1 MTDLLAE
8 LFADL
13 GRLAWDPFWMPITA
27 WTLLAAIA
35 LAVIAFVP
43 AREVFL
49 RRDLHFALLLALP
62 AGLVASKVLGGIP
75 GANLLRTWWQG
86 PALVAPVTPPEMT
99 VSPVFEQD
107 PAGIVSIGAPVLE
120 PSIDPAI
127 WIGLGTLL
135 AALVACVALVLLLV
149 AVVRLRRMLS
159 GATPDGELRL
169 ANGREVRILRCDRV
183 QVPFSCGVFRP
194 MIVLPDGPL
203 PDRDV
208 IVAHEAAHHEHR
220 DVARLWSAGLVHA
233 AFAFHPLVHLLSSR
247 LTWLME
253 AACDRATLERTG
265 LPASRYSEVLL
276 RAVPQSAPRELRMA
290 LPMGRSVKELRSR
303 IAALGHATN
312 PARRGRVVSV
322 GSMGVFAASMLL
334 VAAAGI
340 AATEAPALATSR
352 VTASVGGGE
361 ADLVAVTVLA
371 DGRFLLDGEETSLG
385 IVQARLQAADPSR
398 LVLSLDVTADADA
411 GDYFDMLSVARI
423 SGVRWSLGADG
434 TVMPLVL
441 DPDDRDAGSAQ
452 DFGNAPTVAADSTR
466 LFLDMDAEGALRVDG
481 RPTSESELVERLGA
495 ADTRTARVSFR
506 VDPSAPSAVLK
517 RVLRLLH
524 GTGAAVV
531 MPEGSILRIQTPGP
545 TAATGEGRITGRVT
559 DGKTGGSVRGALV
572 YVNELHA
579 AVSTHADGSY
589 SFSGIP
595 PGTYTVRLD
604 HEGSLYNEQEVKIS
618 GDASVRVDFRTEG
631 TRVFLEV
638 SGEGVLSI
646 GGIGVSMNDLPTVL
660 RAQADGDA
668 IALVVFFK
676 ARLGRAED
684 MALRS
689 AIESAVGRASRNRYA
704 LRWTYAY
711 DALPR
716 DPIEIRQGTVRGR
729 VTRADN
735 GEPLLGASI
744 FVAGTRIGSM
754 SGPNGEYVI
763 QGVPAGRQEVV
774 ASYLGFVP
782 TAQRDVN
789 VPDDGTVVLNFALNP
804 QTYPAGEVTVT
815 PPPPVIELPPPA
827 LILPPDP
834 DLLPPQPARVPQPGV
849 PVNRPGEPETFVI
862 VEQMPELIGGL
873 DELRGRVVYPDLARR
888 AGIEGRVIVQFVVD
902 TDGKVVD
909 PVIVRGIGSGCD
921 EEALRVVRTATFK
934 PGMQRGLPVR
944 VKMSLPIIFDLDGED
959 APPPPPREP
968 GVSEPGRPANPPGEP
983 IIRDFAGN
991 TTEVFVIVEQMPELI
1006 GGLDGLQSSM
1016 VYPEIAAKAG
1026 VQGRVIVQFIV
1037 MPDGSVFGARVVRG
1051 IGAGCDE
1058 EALRVVRTARFS
1070 PGKQR
1075 DVAVPVKMSLP
1086 ITFKLAE
1093 DRGEPDAPSLR
1104 DEPFTGEI
1112 EVFTDASDVGR
1123 PFYVQVYGG
1132 PVEAYGSLAEKERMA
1147 IEVGRQNRC
1156 NAVLIGT
1163 VDRGPRMGWYADENP
1178 GLRDL
1183 RPGQWVGIRYL
1194 KQTPEN

>member
-8 LFADL
+8 LLADL

-27 WTLLAAIA
+27 WTLLAACA
-35 LAVIAFVP
+35 LAVMAFVP

-62 AGLVASKVLGGIP
+62 AGLVASKLLGGIP

-86 PALVAPVTPPEMT
+86 PAFVAPVTAPEMT
-99 VSPVFEQD
+99 VSPVFEPD

-149 AVVRLRRMLS
+149 AVVRLRRLLA
-159 GATPDGELRL
+159 GATPDGVIRL
-169 ANGREVRILRCDRV
+169 ANGREVRILRSDRV

-194 MIVLPDGPL
+194 TIVLPDGPL

-220 DVARLWSAGLVHA
+220 DVVRLWSAGLVHA

-276 RAVPQSAPRELRMA
+276 RAVPQSAPRALRVA

-303 IAALGHATN
+303 IVALGHATN
-312 PARRGRVVSV
+312 PARRGRVVSA

-352 VTASVGGGE
+352 ATASVGGGE

-441 DPDDRDAGSAQ
+441 DPDDRDADSVQ
-452 DFGNAPTVAADSTR
+452 DFGNAPIVAADSTR
-466 LFLDMDAEGALRVDG
+466 LFLEMDAEGALRVNG
-481 RPTSESELVERLGA
+481 RPTSESELVERLGT

-517 RVLRLLH
+517 RVLQVLH

-559 DGKTGGSVRGALV
+559 DGKTGGPVRGALV
-572 YVNELHA
+572 YVDELHA
-579 AVSTHADGSY
+579 AVSTREDGSF

-595 PGTYTVRLD
+595 PGTYTIRVD
-604 HEGSLYNEQEVKIS
+604 HAESLFVEGVVTIKAT
-618 GDASVRVDFRTEG
+618 GDFSVQVDFRTEG
-631 TRVFLEV
+631 TPVLLDV
-638 SGEGVLSI
+638 SGDGVLSI
-646 GGIGVSMNDLPTVL
+646 GGVPVALDDLPTVL

-968 GVSEPGRPANPPGEP
+968 GVSEPGRPVNPPGQP
-983 IIRDFAGN
+983 VQLDSAGN
-991 TTEVFVIVEQMPELI
+991 PVEVFVIVEKMPELI
-1006 GGLDGLQSSM
+1006 GGLDGLQASM

-1037 MPDGSVFGARVVRG
+1037 MPDGSVFDARVVRG

-1058 EALRVVRTARFS
+1058 EALRVVRTARFN
-1070 PGKQR
+1070 PGRQR

-1086 ITFKLAE
+1086 ITFKLDPAV
-1093 DRGEPDAPSLR
+1093 DRPPVAIVILADGSLTVN
-1104 DEPFTGEI
+1104 DEPTTLEALRSRTDIDWESVVVGYRAEPGAPAEVI
-1112 EVFTDASDVGR
+1112 ERVRDF
-1123 PFYVQVYGG
+1123 
-1132 PVEAYGSLAEKERMA
+1132 
-1147 IEVGRQNRC
+1147 
-1156 NAVLIGT
+1156 
-1163 VDRGPRMGWYADENP
+1163 
-1178 GLRDL
+1178 LRT
-1183 RPGQWVGIRYL
+1183 RARH
-1194 KQTPEN
+1194 

>member
-149 AVVRLRRMLS
+149 AVVRLRRLLS

-322 GSMGVFAASMLL
+322 GSMGVFAASMIL

-340 AATEAPALATSR
+340 AATEAPALATSH
-352 VTASVGGGE
+352 VTSPVVGMEDDRG
-361 ADLVAVTVLA
+361 ADAM
-371 DGRFLLDGEETSLG
+371 LDGSIPRMQMPG
-385 IVQARLQAADPSR
+385 S
-398 LVLSLDVTADADA
+398 
-411 GDYFDMLSVARI
+411 
-423 SGVRWSLGADG
+423 SG
-434 TVMPLVL
+434 
-441 DPDDRDAGSAQ
+441 
-452 DFGNAPTVAADSTR
+452 
-466 LFLDMDAEGALRVDG
+466 
-481 RPTSESELVERLGA
+481 
-495 ADTRTARVSFR
+495 
-506 VDPSAPSAVLK
+506 
-517 RVLRLLH
+517 
-524 GTGAAVV
+524 
-531 MPEGSILRIQTPGP
+531 
-545 TAATGEGRITGRVT
+545 ATGGGRITGRVT
-559 DGKTGGSVRGALV
+559 DGKTGEPVRGALV
-572 YVNELHA
+572 YVDELHA
-579 AVSTHADGSY
+579 AVPTRVDGSF

-595 PGTYTVRLD
+595 PGTYTIRVD
-604 HEGSLYNEQEVKIS
+604 HEESLFVEGVVTIEAT
-618 GDASVRVDFRTEG
+618 GDFSVQVDFRTEG
-631 TRVFLEV
+631 TPVRLDV
-638 SGEGVLSI
+638 SGDGVLSI
-646 GGIGVSMNDLPTVL
+646 GGVRVALDDLPTVL
-660 RAQADGDA
+660 RAQANGDA

-704 LRWTYAY
+704 LRWTYAW

-716 DPIEIRQGTVRGR
+716 EPVDNRQGTVRGR

-735 GEPLLGASI
+735 GEPLPGAS
-744 FVAGTRIGSM
+744 VMVVGTSIGSVT
-754 SGPNGEYVI
+754 GPDGEYFI
-763 QGVPAGRQEVV
+763 TGVSAGLHALRASFIGFMTTVHSDVV
-774 ASYLGFVP
+774 VP
-782 TAQRDVN
+782 EGGTVTVHFALNQQVYELEEVN
-789 VPDDGTVVLNFALNP
+789 VPPPPG
-804 QTYPAGEVTVT
+804 GW
-815 PPPPVIELPPPA
+815 PPPPPPA
-827 LILPPDP
+827 EQPPT
-834 DLLPPQPARVPQPGV
+834 APG
-849 PVNRPGEPETFVI
+849 PETFVI

-873 DELRGRVVYPDLARR
+873 TGLQEKLIYPEIARR
-888 AGIEGRVIVQFVVD
+888 AGIQGRVILQFVVD
-902 TDGKVVD
+902 TDGQVVE
-909 PVIVRGIGSGCD
+909 PV
-921 EEALRVVRTATFK
+921 
-934 PGMQRGLPVR
+934 
-944 VKMSLPIIFDLDGED
+944 
-959 APPPPPREP
+959 
-968 GVSEPGRPANPPGEP
+968 
-983 IIRDFAGN
+983 
-991 TTEVFVIVEQMPELI
+991 
-1006 GGLDGLQSSM
+1006 
-1016 VYPEIAAKAG
+1016 
-1026 VQGRVIVQFIV
+1026 
-1037 MPDGSVFGARVVRG
+1037 VVRG

-1058 EALRVVRTARFS
+1058 EALRVVRTARFK
-1070 PGKQR
+1070 PGIQR
-1075 DVAVPVKMSLP
+1075 GEPVRVRMSLPVTFDLGPANPARRLRLDLSGDAGITMDGRPSSIDELRGLQGIDWKETLVELRSDFSATRSWIAEVRRTLEDLGALRVAFSTAVRAGDRPPPPPPAEQPPPPPGAETFVIVEQMPDLIGGLDGLQAKMIYPEIARNAGIEGRVILQFIVEPDGSVSNPVVVRGIGGGCDEEALRVVSEAVFTPGRQRGEPVRVKMSLP
-1086 ITFKLAE
+1086 ITFDLDPTNERPRVTIAILA
-1093 DRGEPDAPSLR
+1093 DGSLVVNGEVTTLEALRARTDIDWARAIVAIRSDKDAPESAMQQLR
-1104 DEPFTGEI
+1104 EFLRTP
-1112 EVFTDASDVGR
+1112 
-1123 PFYVQVYGG
+1123 P
-1132 PVEAYGSLAEKERMA
+1132 
-1147 IEVGRQNRC
+1147 QNR
-1156 NAVLIGT
+1156 
-1163 VDRGPRMGWYADENP
+1163 
-1178 GLRDL
+1178 
-1183 RPGQWVGIRYL
+1183 
-1194 KQTPEN
+1194 